1 MTKEKNTQLTTMTIT
16 VKKDLKNILRIIAK
30 DMKSTPNQLVEVVLA
45 QFAGNLVEQARQAQI
60 KQQEMKM
67 GESIVDTLKQ
77 EQSEAINDKPNT
89 TEA

>member
-45 QFAGNLVEQARQAQI
+45 QFAGNLVEYARQAQI
-60 KQQEMKM
+60 KQQSEVTNDQSS
-67 GESIVDTLKQ
+67 ESTSNK
-77 EQSEAINDKPNT
+77 
-89 TEA
+89 